1 MVDTAPARSA
11 ARPAGAAAPTDA
23 DAAPAPGVVTEGAP
37 KPDATGDPAGGT
49 PTAGTDTDV
58 QIDVA
63 VVQQLLLGRWADDRR
78 ISRRL
83 ALDPAMHKIEG
94 MAYADARARTLD
106 QLRILVDAGAIQ
118 RPYPEEFGGQSNH
131 GGNLAAFEELTT
143 ADPSMQIKAGVQ
155 WGLFGSAVHHLGT
168 ERNHREFLP
177 GIVSFDVPGCFA
189 MTETGHGSDVQSIAT
204 RATYDPETQ
213 EFEMH
218 TPFRGAWKDY
228 IGNAAL
234 HGKAAVVFAK
244 LVTQGVDHGVHAF
257 YVPLRDA
264 DGAFLPGVGGEDDGY
279 KGGLNG
285 IDNGRLHFDHVR
297 VPRTNL
303 LNRYGDVAEDGTYS
317 SPIASPGRRFFTM
330 LGTLV
335 QGRVSLDGAA
345 VVAQKIGLQ
354 IALTYAAQRRQF
366 PTGDGTEGVLLDYG
380 RHQRRLIPRLAT
392 VFAQSFAHEQLL
404 RTFDDVFSGRQDTP
418 ERREDLETQAAA
430 FKSMST
436 WSALDALQEC
446 REACGGA
453 GFLAENRLTGLRAD
467 LDVYVTFE
475 GDNTVLLQLVG
486 KRLLTEFRA
495 KAPKDPA
502 ATARFAASIAAG
514 KLADASGVRR
524 IGQSVADRGS
534 LARSVADLRDAGSQR
549 ALLAGRVETMVA
561 EIGMRLASA
570 GKDRARAARLLNR
583 SQHELI
589 EAAKAHA
596 ELMQWDAFADAL
608 EQVPEG
614 DTRRVLVW
622 LRDLFALGLLE
633 QHLDWYLVHGRLS
646 AQRAR
651 AVSAGVDRLVARL
664 RPIVPRLLET
674 FGYEDG
680 HVRAPI
686 ALGEE
691 QARQDEAAAWFAAE
705 AAAGRLP
712 EQEKKPR
719 A

>member
-1 MVDTAPARSA
+1 MVDTASA
-11 ARPAGAAAPTDA
+11 QSTS
-23 DAAPAPGVVTEGAP
+23 TP
-37 KPDATGDPAGGT
+37 KADATGDPAAGT
-49 PTAGTDTDV
+49 PVGSTAADV
-58 QIDVA
+58 RIDVDLVA
-63 VVQQLLLGRWADDRR
+63 ELLLGRWAEDRR

-94 MAYADARARTLD
+94 MPYADARSRTLD
-106 QLRILVDAGAIQ
+106 QLRILVEAGAIQ
-118 RPYPEEFGGQSNH
+118 RPCPAEFGGQDNH

-177 GIVSFDVPGCFA
+177 GIVSFEVPGCFA

-204 RATYDPETQ
+204 SATYDPETR
-213 EFEMH
+213 EFVIH

-257 YVPLRDA
+257 YVPIRDA
-264 DGAFLPGVGGEDDGY
+264 DGTFLPGVGGEDDGY

-345 VVAQKIGLQ
+345 VVAQKIGLE
-354 IALTYAAQRRQF
+354 IALTYAMQRRQF

-392 VFAQSFAHEQLL
+392 VFAQSFAHEKLL
-404 RTFDDVFSGRQDTP
+404 RTFDDVFSGREDTP
-418 ERREDLETQAAA
+418 QRREDLETQAAA
-430 FKSMST
+430 FKAMST
-436 WSALDALQEC
+436 WSALDTLQEC

-486 KRLLTEFRA
+486 KRLLTDFRA
-495 KAPKDPA
+495 RAPKDAA
-502 ATARFAASIAAG
+502 ATARFVAATAAA
-514 KLADASGVRR
+514 KLADASGIRR
-524 IGQSVADRGS
+524 LEQTLADRGS
-534 LARSVADLRDAGSQR
+534 LAASVTDLQDPKTQR
-549 ALLAGRVETMVA
+549 ELLAGRVDTMVT
-561 EIGMRLASA
+561 EIGMRLAAA

-583 SQHELI
+583 SQHDLI

-596 ELMQWDAFADAL
+596 QLMQWDAFTEAL
-608 EQVPEG
+608 EEVPEG
-614 DTRRVLVW
+614 DSRRVLVW
-622 LRDLFALGLLE
+622 LRDMFALGLLE
-633 QHLDWYLVHGRLS
+633 QHLDWYLVHGRLT

-651 AVSAGVDRLVARL
+651 AVSAYTDRLVARV
-664 RPIVPRLLET
+664 RPVVPQLLET
-674 FGYEDG
+674 FGYEPG

-686 ALGEE
+686 ALGAEQERQEE
-691 QARQDEAAAWFAAE
+691 ARAWFAAE

>member
-1 MVDTAPARSA
+1 MVDTASA
-11 ARPAGAAAPTDA
+11 QHT
-23 DAAPAPGVVTEGAP
+23 
-37 KPDATGDPAGGT
+37 GT
-49 PTAGTDTDV
+49 PTAKHEAGEKASKSASENPGTNASRHTSANASKPTDIR
-58 QIDVA
+58 IDVDM
-63 VVQQLLLGRWADDRR
+63 VETLLLGRWAEDRR

-83 ALDPAMHKIEG
+83 VLDPALHKTEGLGTIEHR
-94 MAYADARARTLD
+94 ARAFE
-106 QLRILVDAGAIQ
+106 QLQILVDAGAIQ
-118 RPYPEEFGGQSNH
+118 RPYPPELGGQDNH
-131 GGNLAAFEELTT
+131 GGNLAAFEEITT
-143 ADPSMQIKAGVQ
+143 ADPSLQIKAGVQ

-168 ERNHREFLP
+168 ARNHEEFLP
-177 GIVSFDVPGCFA
+177 GIIGFDVPGCFA
-189 MTETGHGSDVQSIAT
+189 MTETGHGSDVQNIAT
-204 RATYDPETQ
+204 SATYDPATQ
-213 EFEMH
+213 EFVVH

-257 YVPLRDA
+257 YVPLRDD
-264 DGAFLPGVGGEDDGY
+264 DGAFLPGVGGEDDGV

-303 LNRYGDVAEDGTYS
+303 LNRYGAVAEDGTYS
-317 SPIASPGRRFFTM
+317 SPIDSPGHRFFTM

-354 IALTYAAQRRQF
+354 IALTYAMQRRQF
-366 PTGDGTEGVLLDYG
+366 PTVGGVEGVLLDYG

-404 RTFDDVFSGRQDTP
+404 RTFDDVFSGRADTP
-418 ERREDLETQAAA
+418 QRREDLETQAAA
-430 FKSMST
+430 FKSLST
-436 WSALDALQEC
+436 WSALDTLQEC

-453 GFLAENRLTGLRAD
+453 GFLAENRLTSLRAD

-486 KRLLTEFRA
+486 KRLLTDFR
-495 KAPKDPA
+495 KRAPRD
-502 ATARFAASIAAG
+502 AASTAKFVASQVG
-514 KLADASGVRR
+514 AKLADASGLRR
-524 IGQSVADRGS
+524 LGQTVADRGS
-534 LARSVADLRDAGSQR
+534 LAASVTDLHDPATQR
-549 ALLAGRVETMVA
+549 ALLAGRVDTMVT
-561 EIGMRLASA
+561 EIGLRLNTA
-570 GKDRARAARLLNR
+570 GKDRARQAVLLNR

-589 EAAKAHA
+589 EAARAHA
-596 ELMQWDAFADAL
+596 ELMQWDAFTEGLDA
-608 EQVPEG
+608 VPEG

-651 AVSAGVDRLVARL
+651 AVSASIDRLVARL
-664 RPIVPRLLET
+664 RPVVPQLIET
-674 FGYEDG
+674 FGYEPG

-691 QARQDEAAAWFAAE
+691 QARQDEARAWFAAE